1 MSLRGFELVS
11 DTNRKDS
18 QNANMPLRGTKTS
31 AGYDMSIPLTVTI
44 PSHNKKLIWTNV
56 KAYMQENEV
65 LTLHIRSSIGIKK
78 GLRMANTVG
87 IIDQD
92 YYNNP
97 SNEGNIGIC
106 LVNDTDEDIVLEEGE
121 RVAQGIFMPF
131 LVSDNCNSE
140 YDRIGGIGST
150 NK

>member
-1 MSLRGFELVS
+1 MRLRGFELVS
-11 DTNRKDS
+11 QDNRKDS
-18 QNANMPLRGTKTS
+18 SHAIMPLRGTKTS
-31 AGYDMSIPLTVTI
+31 AGYDISTPVTVTI
-44 PSHNKKLIWTNV
+44 PAHKKQLIWSNI

-78 GLRMANTVG
+78 GLRLANTVG

-106 LVNDTDEDIVLEEGE
+106 LINDTDADIMLEEGE
-121 RVAQGIFMPF
+121 RICQAIFIPF
-131 LVSDNCNSE
+131 LVSDNCNSDE
-140 YDRIGGIGST
+140 ERIGGIGST

>member
-1 MSLRGFELVS
+1 MKLRGFELIS
-11 DTNRKDS
+11 PKNRKETD
-18 QNANMPLRGTKTS
+18 NAIMPLRGTKTS
-31 AGYDMSIPLTVTI
+31 AGYDISTPIETYI
-44 PSHNKKLIWTNV
+44 SAHNKILIWTNV

-106 LVNDTDEDIVLEEGE
+106 LINDTDEDIILEEGE
-121 RVAQGIFMPF
+121 RVAQGIFIPF

-140 YDRIGGIGST
+140 EDRIGGIGST
-150 NK
+150 N